1 MKKKR
6 LYSCKRIKKSV
17 SFFLE
22 NIDEGG
28 AERSVIELANNLAK
42 MGYEVDLVVGYGKS
56 RYREEVSRNVNF
68 IEFESRDK
76 LRVLIMLTR
85 YLFIERPT
93 IIMSALD
100 YANLMLLIARKLSG
114 YKGRLII
121 SQRSAL
127 SASLIGQSKWRR
139 WIMNGLRKAFFPQAD
154 AIISNSKYATFEL
167 IKLMP
172 ETSKKTSTIHN
183 AVDINQIDKLAK
195 IGIKKKDN
203 LRKTS
208 ASLVIVGSL
217 TKRKNVELCLR
228 ALKIVSLQKKV
239 HLNII
244 GDGPERKNLEK
255 VAQALGIKKN
265 VYFRGFDTNPFRWL
279 AKASVLISSS
289 NGEGCSN
296 VILQAMAT
304 NCPIVATDCPGDTA
318 ELLGHGRW
326 GKLVPVG
333 DAEKLATAIIE
344 TLERRIKINTKKQIK
359 QFTMPIYLQSY
370 IKVLFAGSLKSFPG
384 YSRASTTTTLA
395 EIVK

>member
-6 LYSCKRIKKSV
+6 SNSCKNIKKSV

-28 AERSVIELANNLAK
+28 AERSVIELANYLAK

-56 RYREEVSRNVNF
+56 RYREEVSRSVNF
-68 IEFESRDK
+68 IEFESRNK
-76 LRVLIMLTR
+76 LIILIMLAR
-85 YLFIERPT
+85 YLFIARPT
-93 IIMSALD
+93 TIMSALD
-100 YANLMLLIARKLSG
+100 HANLMLLIGRKLSG

-121 SQRSAL
+121 SQRAAL
-127 SASLIGQSKWRR
+127 SASLIGQKWWRR
-139 WIMNGLRKAFFPQAD
+139 WIMNGLIKIFFPSAD
-154 AIISNSKYATFEL
+154 AIISNSKYATSEL
-167 IKLMP
+167 IKLIP
-172 ETSKKTSTIHN
+172 KISKKTFTIHN
-183 AVDINQIDKLAK
+183 AVDTNQINKLAK
-195 IGIKKKDN
+195 IGIERKND

-228 ALKIVSLQKKV
+228 AVKIVSFQKKI

-255 VAQALGIKKN
+255 LAQALGIKNK

-289 NGEGCSN
+289 DGEGCSN

-304 NCPIVATDCPGDTA
+304 NCPIVATDCPGDSA

-326 GKLVPVG
+326 GKLVPVA
-333 DAEKLATAIIE
+333 DAQKMATAIIE
-344 TLERRIKINTKKQIK
+344 TLERRIKKNTKKQIK
-359 QFTMPIYLQSY
+359 QFTISNYLQSY
-370 IKVLFAGSLKSFPG
+370 IKVLFCKTPKKGSGVLSGFNNYDSG
-384 YSRASTTTTLA
+384 
-395 EIVK
+395 

>member
-1 MKKKR
+1 M
-6 LYSCKRIKKSV
+6 
-17 SFFLE
+17 
-22 NIDEGG
+22 
-28 AERSVIELANNLAK
+28 
-42 MGYEVDLVVGYGKS
+42 
-56 RYREEVSRNVNF
+56 
-68 IEFESRDK
+68 
-76 LRVLIMLTR
+76 
-85 YLFIERPT
+85 
-93 IIMSALD
+93 
-100 YANLMLLIARKLSG
+100 
-114 YKGRLII
+114 
-121 SQRSAL
+121 
-127 SASLIGQSKWRR
+127 
-139 WIMNGLRKAFFPQAD
+139 
-154 AIISNSKYATFEL
+154 
-167 IKLMP
+167 
-172 ETSKKTSTIHN
+172 
-183 AVDINQIDKLAK
+183 
-195 IGIKKKDN
+195 
-203 LRKTS
+203 
-208 ASLVIVGSL
+208 
-217 TKRKNVELCLR
+217 
-228 ALKIVSLQKKV
+228 
-239 HLNII
+239 
-244 GDGPERKNLEK
+244 
-255 VAQALGIKKN
+255 AQALGIKKN

>member
-6 LYSCKRIKKSV
+6 FNSCKNIKKSV

-28 AERSVIELANNLAK
+28 AERSVIELANYLAK

-56 RYREEVSRNVNF
+56 RYREEVSRSVNF
-68 IEFESRDK
+68 IEFRSRDK
-76 LRVLIMLTR
+76 LTILIMLVR
-85 YLFIERPT
+85 YLFFARPT
-93 IIMSALD
+93 IIMSALNN
-100 YANLMLLIARKLSG
+100 ANIMLLIGKKLSG

-121 SQRSAL
+121 SQRAAL
-127 SASLIGQSKWRR
+127 SASLIGQRWWRR
-139 WIMNGLRKAFFPQAD
+139 WIMNSLIKAFFPNAD
-154 AIISNSKYATFEL
+154 AIISNSKYATSEL

-172 ETSKKTSTIHN
+172 EISKKIFTIHN
-183 AVDINQIDKLAK
+183 AVDANQIDKLAK
-195 IGIKKKDN
+195 IGIKRRYDF
-203 LRKTS
+203 RKTS

-228 ALKIVSLQKKV
+228 AVKIVSFQKKI

-255 VAQALGIKKN
+255 LAQALGIKNK

-289 NGEGCSN
+289 AGEGCSN

-333 DAEKLATAIIE
+333 DAQKMATAIIE
-344 TLERRIKINTKKQIK
+344 TLERRIKKNTKKQIK
-359 QFTMPIYLQSY
+359 QFTMSKYLQSY
-370 IKVLFAGSLKSFPG
+370 IEVFFCGTPKKFSGVSSGFNNYDLG
-384 YSRASTTTTLA
+384 
-395 EIVK
+395 

>member
-42 MGYEVDLVVGYGKS
+42 MGYEVDLVVGCGKS

-85 YLFIERPT
+85 YLFIEKPT

-121 SQRSAL
+121 SQRAAL

-139 WIMNGLRKAFFPQAD
+139 WIMNRLRKAFFPHAD
-154 AIISNSKYATFEL
+154 AIISNSKHATFEL

-172 ETSKKTSTIHN
+172 EISKKTSTIHN

-208 ASLVIVGSL
+208 ASLVILGSL

-255 VAQALGIKKN
+255 VAQALGIKNN

-359 QFTMPIYLQSY
+359 QFTMPTYLQSY
-370 IKVLFAGSLKSFPG
+370 IKVLFAGSLKRFPG